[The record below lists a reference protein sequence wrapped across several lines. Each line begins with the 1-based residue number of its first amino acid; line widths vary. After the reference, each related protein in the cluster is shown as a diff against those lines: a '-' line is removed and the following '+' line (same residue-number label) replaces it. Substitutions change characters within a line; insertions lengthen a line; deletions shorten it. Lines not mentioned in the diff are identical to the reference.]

1 MTNLEELN
9 WEKGGGLIPAVVQDV
24 ETGRVLMLAY
34 MNRQALERTLSS
46 GEVTFWSRSR
56 ESLWTKGETSGNK
69 MILEGVYPDCDN
81 DTLLVTARPLG
92 PACHRGT
99 VSCFSETSKGL
110 SQLEFLGELQRL
122 IQKRRKE
129 LPEGSYTTRLFEG
142 GLGEIAKKVGEEGV
156 EVALSPFQSPERSL
170 EESADLIYH
179 LLVLLVAQ
187 GLTFQ
192 EVILELENRHSG
204 TK

>member
-1 MTNLEELN
+1 MTNAGELD

-34 MNRQALERTLSS
+34 MNKQALEQTLSS

-56 ESLWTKGETSGNK
+56 ESLWTKGETSGNRL
-69 MILEGVYPDCDN
+69 ILDAICPDCDG

-99 VSCFSETSKGL
+99 ISCFGETSAGA

-122 IQKRRKE
+122 IQKRKEE
-129 LPEGSYTTRLFEG
+129 LPEGSYTTHLFNR
-142 GLGEIAKKVGEEGV
+142 GLEEISKKVGEEGV
-156 EVALSPFQSPERSL
+156 EVALSAFQSTQRSL

-179 LLVLLVAQ
+179 LLVLLIARR
-187 GLTFQ
+187 LSLQ
-192 EVILELENRHSG
+192 EVVAELENRHSEPE
-204 TK
+204 